1 MSFSAGMRAP
11 LWSFALHASTG
22 KRAGLFSCQLRK
34 RVRQGAVAGR
44 WKDVPKDAAS
54 DCCRRDS
61 SACCILSKSATEF
74 VSSNKSATTFAIPR
88 QIRDR
93 IRELRGFVFT
103 KRVADLLGW
112 VAGLLGTGREFARVC
127 SNRGAVGSQGVF
139 ERCSN
144 GTLPSC
150 RSTRRVLFF
159 YSF

>member
-1 MSFSAGMRAP
+1 MLG
-11 LWSFALHASTG
+11 WVTG
-22 KRAGLFSCQLRK
+22 LLGWVADSLGW
-34 RVRQGAVAGR
+34 VAG
-44 WKDVPKDAAS
+44 
-54 DCCRRDS
+54 
-61 SACCILSKSATEF
+61 
-74 VSSNKSATTFAIPR
+74 
-88 QIRDR
+88 
-93 IRELRGFVFT
+93 
-103 KRVADLLGW
+103 LLGW